1 MDTKLFYI
9 FILLL
14 IKVVS
19 AEISNNSVNNNQ
31 VIYNTNLT
39 RCNMY
44 SIFCRV
50 SILVKKELNVEDLTI
65 KSNDEHKFSYK
76 SIELCP
82 FQLETTNT
90 TKLDLGCMLK
100 NNLTK
105 EIIDNYNIYSIKL
118 DANIIGKA
126 KLEISVK
133 DNKQKYEQEVL
144 IMQPM
149 RLIDIFFTIYV
160 WGFAILISLLMG
172 LMLDIN
178 TLIKIIKI
186 PIPVGIGLSCQYM
199 IMPLVILFNKLIY
212 SDF

>member
-9 FILLL
+9 FIVLL
-14 IKVVS
+14 IKTVKTEVS
-19 AEISNNSVNNNQ
+19 DNSVNNND
-31 VIYNTNLT
+31 VVYNTNST

-50 SILVKKELNVEDLTI
+50 SVFVRKELNIEDLTI
-65 KSNDEHKFSYK
+65 KSSDEHKFSYK

-82 FQLETTNT
+82 SQPETTNT

-105 EIIDNYNIYSIKL
+105 EIIDNYNMYSIKL

-133 DNKQKYEQEVL
+133 EQKYEQNV
-144 IMQPM
+144 IIVQPM
-149 RLIDIFFTIYV
+149 RLIDILFTIYA
-160 WGFAILISLLMG
+160 WAFALLISLLMG
-172 LMLDIN
+172 LILDIN

>member
-1 MDTKLFYI
+1 
-9 FILLL
+9 
-14 IKVVS
+14 
-19 AEISNNSVNNNQ
+19 
-31 VIYNTNLT
+31 
-39 RCNMY
+39 MY

-50 SILVKKELNVEDLTI
+50 SILVKKELNVQDLTI
-65 KSNDEHKFSYK
+65 KSSDEHKFSYK
-76 SIELCP
+76 SIEPCP
-82 FQLETTNT
+82 SQLETTNT
-90 TKLDLGCMLK
+90 TKLDLGCILK

-105 EIIDNYNIYSIKL
+105 EIADNYNIYNIKF

-133 DNKQKYEQEVL
+133 DNKEKYEQDVL

-172 LMLDIN
+172 LMLDVH

-186 PIPVGIGLSCQYM
+186 PIPVGIGLSCQYL
-199 IMPLVILFNKLIY
+199 IMPLVILFKKTY
-212 SDF
+212 FF